1 LIRGLTFGKNVFM
14 ITETL
19 STDHPEALS
28 RALEILQNH
37 GLVAFPTDT
46 VYGLAAATFS
56 TAAIEMLYEA
66 KSREAVKAIAVL
78 VGDLDQ
84 LSLLTSGLTDSARR
98 LAERFWPGALTL
110 VVPKHAMLPE
120 NLSVYP
126 TVGVRMPNHPF
137 ALALLRK
144 VGPLA
149 TTSANL
155 SGGANASTPEEVL
168 AQLNGR
174 FHLLL
179 DGGTCP
185 GGVPSTVVDCTQTP
199 PVILRQGAVSAQDI
213 LNT

>member
-1 LIRGLTFGKNVFM
+1 M
-14 ITETL
+14 ITEVL
-19 STDHPEALS
+19 STDSPQALT
-28 RALEILQNH
+28 RALEILQNN

-56 TAAIEMLYEA
+56 PAAIELLYDA
-66 KSREAVKAIAVL
+66 KSREAAKAIAVL

-84 LSLLTSGLTDSARR
+84 LSLLTLGLTASARR

-110 VVPKHAMLPE
+110 VVPRHPMLPE
-120 NLSVYP
+120 NLSAYP

-137 ALALLRK
+137 ALTLLRK

-155 SGGANASTPEEVL
+155 SGGANASTPADVL

-179 DGGTCP
+179 DGGPCP

-199 PVILRQGAVSAQDI
+199 PVILRQGAVSEQDI